1 VATLTGLDNS
11 VSAVDLVRL
20 GALSVKA
27 GAAGTLFW
35 DEFESRRQTYI
46 GP

>member
-1 VATLTGLDNS
+1 MDNS
-11 VSAVDLVRL
+11 LSAVDFVRL

-27 GAAGTLFW
+27 GASGTLYW
-35 DEFESRRQTYI
+35 DEFESRRQGEI

>member
-1 VATLTGLDNS
+1 VALLEGLDNS

-20 GALSVKA
+20 GALSIKA
-27 GAAGTLFW
+27 GASGTLYL
-35 DEFESRRQTYI
+35 DEFESRRASFI